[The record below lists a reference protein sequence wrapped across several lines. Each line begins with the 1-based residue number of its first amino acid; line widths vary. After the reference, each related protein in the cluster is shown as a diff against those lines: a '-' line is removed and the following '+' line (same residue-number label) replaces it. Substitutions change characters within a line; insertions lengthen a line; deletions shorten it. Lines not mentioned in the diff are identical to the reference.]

1 LDKPPQD
8 ACSPGPGDAA
18 ATALVF
24 LLSLLFLFSFDP
36 LSRPLGLDPAT
47 WDYMSVEV
55 SRGLIPYRDI
65 FLHKTPLAA
74 LLGSTGALAASAV
87 GARPVA
93 GVHLLFLL
101 FAAAAPTLLFALM
114 GGRRAL
120 LVALS
125 SALFMLSADQWVVAA
140 AEGARP
146 KVVTVAL
153 GLAALLAA
161 RRGRPLVAGIAAGAA
176 TLCWQPGL
184 CFLLGAA
191 FELRRAPSS
200 LLRLLAGTAAPVAL
214 LLAWLW
220 HHAALA
226 DFFSQAVTFNF
237 DYIAFHA
244 RAPSHSVARVLRH
257 LYAWNR
263 PEMLLLV
270 PALLALFFV
279 RRDRSVSGL
288 AVATAAYLAMTLV
301 SFQAWPDTLL
311 LIPGMAAVLGAGLP
325 RLFSLPAIAHLRF
338 AVPLL
343 ALALA
348 ITPSRDR
355 LSPPLDLA
363 TQQAK
368 FQQLAGQLPPG
379 ARVIAVGVPEL
390 LLHLDRRNGWKW
402 PYMWFGVDAFAAAQS
417 GGMDALLADLD
428 KDPPRLMVIGRRWHG
443 PLRRDFDAWAGSR
456 YSRQSVSI
464 FPHTKRPLQVYRP
477 LEPSPPAANPAA
489 PERP

>member
-1 LDKPPQD
+1 
-8 ACSPGPGDAA
+8 
-18 ATALVF
+18 
-24 LLSLLFLFSFDP
+24 
-36 LSRPLGLDPAT
+36 
-47 WDYMSVEV
+47 MSVEV

-74 LLGSTGALAASAV
+74 LLGSTGALAANAV

-101 FAAAAPTLLFALM
+101 FAAAAPALLFALM

-146 KVVTVAL
+146 KVLTVAL
-153 GLAALLAA
+153 GLAALLTA
-161 RRGRPLVAGIAAGAA
+161 RSGRPIVAGIAAGAA

-191 FELRRAPSS
+191 FELRRTPSS

-220 HHAALA
+220 HHGALT

-244 RAPSHSVARVLRH
+244 RAPSGSVARVLRQ
-257 LYAWNR
+257 LNTWNG

-270 PALLALFFV
+270 PALLGLFV
-279 RRDRSVSGL
+279 ARRDHSVSGL
-288 AVATAAYLAMTLV
+288 AVATAAYLGMTLV

-311 LIPGMAAVLGAGLP
+311 LVPGMAALLGAGLP
-325 RLFSLPAIAHLRF
+325 RLFSHRAIAHLRF

-343 ALALA
+343 ALVLA
-348 ITPSRDR
+348 MTPSRDR
-355 LSPPLDLA
+355 LLPPLDLA
-363 TQQAK
+363 TQQAR
-368 FQQLAGQLPPG
+368 FQRLAGQLPPG

-402 PYMWFGVDAFAAAQS
+402 PYMWFGVDAFAAAES
-417 GGMDALLADLD
+417 GGMDALLADLAN
-428 KDPPRLMVIGRRWHG
+428 DPPRLMVIGRRWHG

-464 FPHTKRPLQVYRP
+464 FPHAKRPLQVYRP
-477 LEPSPPAANPAA
+477 LEPLPPAANPAA
-489 PERP
+489 AKRP